1 MSPIA
6 PARFCNAVSAAEAK
20 EYCHVDFGPGILRPR
35 YCGAEGATP
44 RKSRAKERGMTA
56 CFSRRAAPLDAPGAG
71 APLTADPS
79 GSAAFD
85 SLKRG
90 ERGRNRVLWK
100 ICGTEK
106 FPFLPFPCRN
116 HGFWVPGPWNGAE
129 QGGKGRNGAEH
140 QNGGGEIAA
149 PTAPATPLPRRTPAG
164 RPGGQ
169 LRNGLRNL
177 PKNSQ
182 TKNL

>member
-1 MSPIA
+1 
-6 PARFCNAVSAAEAK
+6 
-20 EYCHVDFGPGILRPR
+20 
-35 YCGAEGATP
+35 
-44 RKSRAKERGMTA
+44 MTA
-56 CFSRRAAPLDAPGAG
+56 CFSRPAAPPDAPDAG

-79 GSAAFD
+79 GSVAFD

-90 ERGRNRVLWK
+90 GRGRNRVLWK

-116 HGFWVPGPWNGAE
+116 HGFWLPGPWNGAE

-140 QNGGGEIAA
+140 QSGGSEIET
-149 PTAPATPLPRRTPAG
+149 PTAPATPLRRRTPAG

-169 LRNGLRNL
+169 LRNDLRNL
-177 PKNSQ
+177 PKNSH